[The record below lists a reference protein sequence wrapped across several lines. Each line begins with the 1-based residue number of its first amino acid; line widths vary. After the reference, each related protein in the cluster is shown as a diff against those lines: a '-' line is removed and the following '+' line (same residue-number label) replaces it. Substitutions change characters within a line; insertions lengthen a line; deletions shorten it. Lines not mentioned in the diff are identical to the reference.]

1 MLDDCFNE
9 NNDDKIAGEED
20 EGKVDGNI
28 GIMLTLAVSQ
38 SRTPWTVRE
47 WREMEQSTVCEE
59 EDSTWRRRSRVL
71 LHEATKDGGDNE
83 EDDDLTRQ
91 SLPGEQMEQ
100 IEAGSE
106 TIQ

>member
-1 MLDDCFNE
+1 MKVKLMLE
-9 NNDDKIAGEED
+9 ILGL
-20 EGKVDGNI
+20 

-59 EDSTWRRRSRVL
+59 EDSTWRRRML
-71 LHEATKDGGDNE
+71 LHEATKDGGDNKG
-83 EDDDLTRQ
+83 DDDLTRQ

-106 TIQ
+106 TIQRIICYLQHIKD

>member
-1 MLDDCFNE
+1 MKVKLMLE
-9 NNDDKIAGEED
+9 ILGLS
-20 EGKVDGNI
+20 V
-28 GIMLTLAVSQ
+28 MLTLAVSQ

-59 EDSTWRRRSRVL
+59 EDSTWMRRSRML
-71 LHEATKDGGDNE
+71 LHEATKDGGDYK
-83 EDDDLTRQ
+83 EDDYLTRQ

>member
-1 MLDDCFNE
+1 MKLKLMLE
-9 NNDDKIAGEED
+9 ILGL
-20 EGKVDGNI
+20 

-59 EDSTWRRRSRVL
+59 EDSTWRRRSRMQEQDV
-71 LHEATKDGGDNE
+71 ADNK

-100 IEAGSE
+100 IEAESE

>member
-1 MLDDCFNE
+1 MKVKLMLE
-9 NNDDKIAGEED
+9 ILGL
-20 EGKVDGNI
+20 

-47 WREMEQSTVCEE
+47 WREMEQSTVWEE
-59 EDSTWRRRSRVL
+59 EDSTWRRRSRML
-71 LHEATKDGGDNE
+71 LHEATKDGGDNK

-100 IEAGSE
+100 IEAESE
-106 TIQ
+106 KIQ